1 MGAGS
6 SKAQTTAAQN
16 EAWRQSQIDNSVEAI
31 NSAYNNP
38 KRESQIQDFLGAS
51 REYYT
56 NELDRQKKVADRSTK
71 FALARSGLTGG
82 SASVDAN
89 RTLGENYQEGVLQ
102 ADRLAQGAASDLRS
116 ADEQS
121 RLNLISAAQQG
132 ADMTTSA
139 SRAAS
144 SLQSNLDSSNSS
156 LSTDALGDIFSGLSN
171 IWDSSQQNASQNRG
185 YRDVYNLLYT
195 PGFGYGGSK

>member
-6 SKAQTTAAQN
+6 SNAQTVAAQN
-16 EAWRQSQIDNSVEAI
+16 DAWRQSQIANSVDAI

-38 KRESQIQDFLGAS
+38 KREAQIQDFLGAS
-51 REYYT
+51 RQYYT
-56 NELDRQKKVADRSTK
+56 NDLDRQKAIADRSTK

-82 SASVDAN
+82 SAAVDAN
-89 RTLGENYQEGVLQ
+89 RTLGENYQQGVLQ
-102 ADRLAQGAASDLRS
+102 ADRLAQGAAADLRS

-121 RLNLISAAQQG
+121 RLNLIAAAQQG

-144 SLQSNLDSSNSS
+144 TLQSNLASGNAGVKA
-156 LSTDALGDIFSGLSN
+156 DALGDVFSGLSN
-171 IWDSSQQNASQNRG
+171 IWTTSQQNAAQNRG